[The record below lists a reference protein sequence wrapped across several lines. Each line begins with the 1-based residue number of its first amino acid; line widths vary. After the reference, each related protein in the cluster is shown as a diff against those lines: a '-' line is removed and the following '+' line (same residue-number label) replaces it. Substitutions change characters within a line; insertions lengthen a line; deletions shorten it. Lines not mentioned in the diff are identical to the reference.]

1 MRINGRLPVVG
12 LALALVALVGL
23 TAACSDSESSTPAAT
38 TAATEAAT
46 NAETRTVNVTVT
58 EFGIES
64 SMTAFQAGVPY
75 HFVVKNDGVVP
86 HELMIVQPME
96 PGMMSMEEMDEMAI
110 AVIEEDDLVAGQ
122 MHEFDIT
129 FDRPYAEGEL
139 ELAWYLPGHYEAG
152 MHTAM
157 TVQ

>member
-1 MRINGRLPVVG
+1 MRIKGWLPVAG
-12 LALALVALVGL
+12 LAVVLVGL
-23 TAACSDSESSTPAAT
+23 TAACSDSESSTSTAT
-38 TAATEAAT
+38 TAAT
-46 NAETRTVNVTVT
+46 NAEPQTVNVTVT

-64 SMTAFQAGVPY
+64 SMTEFQAGVPY
-75 HFVVKNDGVVP
+75 HFVVINEGAVP

-110 AVIEEDDLVAGQ
+110 AVIEEDDLGTGQ

-129 FDRPYAEGEL
+129 FDHAYAAGEL
-139 ELAWYLPGHYEAG
+139 ELACYLPGHYEAG

-157 TVQ
+157 SVQ